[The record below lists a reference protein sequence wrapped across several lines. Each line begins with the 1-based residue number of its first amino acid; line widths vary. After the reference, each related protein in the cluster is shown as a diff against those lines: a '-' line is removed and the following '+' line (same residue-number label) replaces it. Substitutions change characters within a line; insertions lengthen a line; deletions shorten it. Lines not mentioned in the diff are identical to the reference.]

1 MSDSRLGF
9 AAVASVSG
17 GAPDGRVSEVVD
29 RGRGTPQSGIVNRAL
44 GVLTCGAFL
53 SIVLGV
59 LGSGEPVLALV
70 FGAVFAVLATAGF
83 GWVRT
88 RGGWAWPAAYVG
100 VQLPLAFVTFTI
112 SAGVGATLFL
122 VVLVS
127 QCVLLRLPLPVI
139 ALVIAVVP
147 LVHLGMSLGEGL
159 REGLGTLVSVLF
171 AAVITELLLREQRSR
186 GELAEAHEKL
196 RDYATQAER
205 LATAQERNRVARDIH
220 DGLGHSLT
228 VVQMQVKAAR
238 AVLPTDP
245 GKADEVLAKA
255 QEQAENALSEV
266 RRSVKA
272 LREPR
277 SAPLA
282 DALRALVSE
291 AGVPAELTVSGA
303 ERPLPDE
310 QREALFRTA
319 QEGLTNVRKHAG
331 ADHVELVLDYADA
344 AVRVVVRDD
353 GAGTNGDASPGF
365 GLLGLRE
372 RAEQLGG
379 KLDFTSAPGEGS
391 ALSMEVPG

>member
-1 MSDSRLGF
+1 M
-9 AAVASVSG
+9 
-17 GAPDGRVSEVVD
+17 
-29 RGRGTPQSGIVNRAL
+29 NRAL

-59 LGSGEPVLALV
+59 LGSGEPVLSLV
-70 FGAVFAVLATAGF
+70 LGAVFAVFATAGF
-83 GWVRT
+83 GWVRA
-88 RGGWAWPAAYVG
+88 RGRTTWAAAYVG

-112 SAGVGATLFL
+112 NAGVGTTLFL

-127 QCVLLRLPLPVI
+127 QCVLLRLPLPVV

-171 AAVITELLLREQRSR
+171 AAVITELLVREQRSR

-196 RDYATQAER
+196 RGYATQAER

-255 QEQAENALSEV
+255 QEQAENALAEV

-277 SAPLA
+277 PAPLP
-282 DALRALVSE
+282 DALRTLVSE

-310 QREALFRTA
+310 HREALFRAA
-319 QEGLTNVRKHAG
+319 QEGLTNVRKHAAAG
-331 ADHVELVLDYADA
+331 HVDLVLDYADA
-344 AVRVVVRDD
+344 SVRVSVRDD
-353 GAGTNGDASPGF
+353 GVGTDGAEPAGF
-365 GLLGLRE
+365 GLVGLRE

-379 KLDFTSAPGEGS
+379 KLAFTSTAGEGS

>member
-1 MSDSRLGF
+1 M
-9 AAVASVSG
+9 
-17 GAPDGRVSEVVD
+17 
-29 RGRGTPQSGIVNRAL
+29 NRAL

-53 SIVLGV
+53 SVVLGV
-59 LGSGEPVLALV
+59 LGSGEPVLSLV
-70 FGAVFAVLATAGF
+70 LGAVFTALATLGF
-83 GWVRT
+83 GWVLDRH
-88 RGGWAWPAAYVG
+88 RPAWSAAYVA
-100 VQLPLAFVTFTI
+100 VQLPLAFVIFTI
-112 SAGVGATLFL
+112 NAGVGATLFL

-127 QCVLLRLPLPVI
+127 QCVVLRLPLPAI

-159 REGLGTLVSVLF
+159 REGLGTLVSVFF
-171 AAVITELLLREQRSR
+171 AAVVTELLLREQRSR

-255 QEQAENALSEV
+255 QEQAENALAEV

-277 SAPLA
+277 TTPPLPEALKALAAETSA
-282 DALRALVSE
+282 
-291 AGVPAELTVSGA
+291 AGVPAELTVSGT
-303 ERPLPDE
+303 ERELPDE
-310 QREALFRTA
+310 QREALYRAA
-319 QEGLTNVRKHAG
+319 QEALTNVRKHAAAG
-331 ADHVELVLDYADA
+331 RADVVLDFAEST
-344 AVRVVVRDD
+344 VRVEVRDN
-353 GAGTNGDASPGF
+353 GAGTEGAASPGF

-372 RAEQLGG
+372 RAEHLGG
-379 KLDFTSAPGEGS
+379 SLDFTSAPGRGS

>member
-1 MSDSRLGF
+1 M
-9 AAVASVSG
+9 
-17 GAPDGRVSEVVD
+17 
-29 RGRGTPQSGIVNRAL
+29 NRAL

-70 FGAVFAVLATAGF
+70 LGAVFTAFATLGF
-83 GWVRT
+83 GWVRG
-88 RGGWAWPAAYVG
+88 RYGWAWPAAYVG

-255 QEQAENALSEV
+255 QEQAENALAEV

-277 SAPLA
+277 PGPLPE
-282 DALRALVSE
+282 ALRTLVSE
-291 AGVPAELTVSGA
+291 AGVPAELAVSGA
-303 ERPLPDE
+303 ERPLPE
-310 QREALFRTA
+310 EHHEALFRTA

-331 ADHVELVLDYADA
+331 ADRVELVLDYADA
-344 AVRVVVRDD
+344 SVRVVVRDD
-353 GAGTNGDASPGF
+353 GAGSDGGASPGF

>member
-1 MSDSRLGF
+1 M
-9 AAVASVSG
+9 
-17 GAPDGRVSEVVD
+17 
-29 RGRGTPQSGIVNRAL
+29 NRAL

-59 LGSGEPVLALV
+59 LGSGEPVLSLV
-70 FGAVFAVLATAGF
+70 LGAVFAALATAGF

-88 RGGWAWPAAYVG
+88 QGRRWAAAYVG
-100 VQLPLAFVTFTI
+100 IQLPLAFVTFTI
-112 SAGVGATLFL
+112 NAGVGATLFL

-127 QCVLLRLPLPVI
+127 QCVLLRLPLPVV

-171 AAVITELLLREQRSR
+171 AAVITELLVREQRSR

-277 SAPLA
+277 SAPLP

-303 ERPLPDE
+303 ERPLPE
-310 QREALFRTA
+310 EHREALFRTV
-319 QEGLTNVRKHAG
+319 QEGLTNVRKHA
-331 ADHVELVLDYADA
+331 AAAHVDLLLDYAEA
-344 AVRVVVRDD
+344 SVRVCVRDD
-353 GAGTNGDASPGF
+353 GVGTDGTASGF
-365 GLLGLRE
+365 GLVGLRE

-379 KLDFTSAPGEGS
+379 KLAFTSAAGEGS

>member
-1 MSDSRLGF
+1 M
-9 AAVASVSG
+9 
-17 GAPDGRVSEVVD
+17 
-29 RGRGTPQSGIVNRAL
+29 NRAL

-53 SIVLGV
+53 SVVLGV
-59 LGSGEPVLALV
+59 LGSGEPVLSLV
-70 FGAVFAVLATAGF
+70 LGAVFAALATLGF
-83 GWVRT
+83 GWVQD
-88 RGGWAWPAAYVG
+88 RGRLGWAAGYVA
-100 VQLPLAFVTFTI
+100 VQLPLSFFVFTVN
-112 SAGVGATLFL
+112 AGVGATLFL

-127 QCVLLRLPLPVI
+127 QCVLLRLPLPVV

-171 AAVITELLLREQRSR
+171 AAVITELLVREQRSR
-186 GELAEAHEKL
+186 GELAVAHAKL

-255 QEQAENALSEV
+255 QDQAENALAEV

-277 SAPLA
+277 PAPLP
-282 DALRALVSE
+282 DALEALATE
-291 AGVPAELTVSGA
+291 AGVPARLTVSGA
-303 ERPLPDE
+303 ERPLPE
-310 QREALFRTA
+310 AHREALFRAA
-319 QEGLTNVRKHAG
+319 QEGLTNVRKHASAG
-331 ADHVELVLDYADA
+331 RVDLLLDYAETS
-344 AVRVVVRDD
+344 VRVSVRDD
-353 GAGTNGDASPGF
+353 GVGSDDGAPAGF

-372 RAEQLGG
+372 RAENLGG

>member
-1 MSDSRLGF
+1 M
-9 AAVASVSG
+9 
-17 GAPDGRVSEVVD
+17 
-29 RGRGTPQSGIVNRAL
+29 NRAL

-53 SIVLGV
+53 SVVLGV
-59 LGSGEPVLALV
+59 LGSGEPVLSLV
-70 FGAVFAVLATAGF
+70 LGAVFTALATMGF
-83 GWVRT
+83 GWVED
-88 RGGWAWPAAYVG
+88 RGRMAWSAAYVA
-100 VQLPLAFVTFTI
+100 VQLPLAFVIFTVN
-112 SAGVGATLFL
+112 AGVGATLFL

-127 QCVLLRLPLPVI
+127 QCVLLRFPLPVV

-245 GKADEVLAKA
+245 GKADAVLAKA
-255 QEQAENALSEV
+255 QEQAETALAEV
-266 RRSVKA
+266 RRSVRA

-277 SAPLA
+277 ATPLPE
-282 DALRALVSE
+282 ALRALASE
-291 AGVPAELTVSGA
+291 AGVPAEVTVSGA

-331 ADHVELVLDYADA
+331 AGHTDLLLDYAEA
-344 AVRVVVRDD
+344 SVRVVVRDD
-353 GAGTNGDASPGF
+353 GAGTDGRAATGF

-372 RAEQLGG
+372 RAEHLGG

-391 ALSMEVPG
+391 ALTMEVPG

>member
-1 MSDSRLGF
+1 
-9 AAVASVSG
+9 
-17 GAPDGRVSEVVD
+17 
-29 RGRGTPQSGIVNRAL
+29 
-44 GVLTCGAFL
+44 
-53 SIVLGV
+53 
-59 LGSGEPVLALV
+59 
-70 FGAVFAVLATAGF
+70 
-83 GWVRT
+83 
-88 RGGWAWPAAYVG
+88 
-100 VQLPLAFVTFTI
+100 
-112 SAGVGATLFL
+112 
-122 VVLVS
+122 
-127 QCVLLRLPLPVI
+127 
-139 ALVIAVVP
+139 
-147 LVHLGMSLGEGL
+147 
-159 REGLGTLVSVLF
+159 VLF

-266 RRSVKA
+266 RRSVTA

-277 SAPLA
+277 STPLA
-282 DALRALVSE
+282 AALRALASE
-291 AGVPAELTVSGA
+291 AGVPAEITVSGT
-303 ERPLPDE
+303 ERPLPDHH
-310 QREALFRTA
+310 REALFRTA

-331 ADHVELVLDYADA
+331 ADRVELVLDYADA
-344 AVRVVVRDD
+344 SVRVLVRDD
-353 GAGTNGDASPGF
+353 GAGSDGGASAGF

>member
-1 MSDSRLGF
+1 M
-9 AAVASVSG
+9 
-17 GAPDGRVSEVVD
+17 
-29 RGRGTPQSGIVNRAL
+29 NRAL

-59 LGSGEPVLALV
+59 LGSGEPLLALV
-70 FGAVFAVLATAGF
+70 LGAVFTAFATLGF
-83 GWVRT
+83 GWVRG
-88 RGGWAWPAAYVG
+88 RDGWAWPAAYVG

-255 QEQAENALSEV
+255 QEQAENALAEV

-277 SAPLA
+277 PAPLPE
-282 DALRALVSE
+282 ALRVLVSE
-291 AGVPAELTVSGA
+291 AGVPAELAVSGT
-303 ERPLPDE
+303 ERPLPE
-310 QREALFRTA
+310 EHREALFRTA

-331 ADHVELVLDYADA
+331 ADRVELVLDYADA
-344 AVRVVVRDD
+344 SVRVVVRDD
-353 GAGTNGDASPGF
+353 GAGSDGGASPGF

>member
-1 MSDSRLGF
+1 M
-9 AAVASVSG
+9 
-17 GAPDGRVSEVVD
+17 
-29 RGRGTPQSGIVNRAL
+29 NRAL

-53 SIVLGV
+53 SVVLGV
-59 LGSGEPVLALV
+59 LGSGEPVLSLV
-70 FGAVFAVLATAGF
+70 LGAVFTALATLGF
-83 GWVRT
+83 GWVED
-88 RGGWAWPAAYVG
+88 RGRMAWSAAYVA
-100 VQLPLAFVTFTI
+100 VQLPLAFVIFTI
-112 SAGVGATLFL
+112 NAGVGATLFL

-127 QCVLLRLPLPVI
+127 QCVLLRFPLPVV

-171 AAVITELLLREQRSR
+171 AAVITELLVREQRSR

-245 GKADEVLAKA
+245 AKADSVLAKA
-255 QEQAENALSEV
+255 QEQAETALAEV
-266 RRSVKA
+266 RRSVRA

-277 SAPLA
+277 TTPLPE
-282 DALRALVSE
+282 ALRALVSE
-291 AGVPAELTVSGA
+291 AGVPAEVTVSGA
-303 ERPLPDE
+303 ERPLPEE

-331 ADHVELVLDYADA
+331 AGQADLLLDYAEA
-344 AVRVVVRDD
+344 SVRVVVRDD
-353 GAGTNGDASPGF
+353 GAGTDGHASTGF

-372 RAEQLGG
+372 RAEHLGG